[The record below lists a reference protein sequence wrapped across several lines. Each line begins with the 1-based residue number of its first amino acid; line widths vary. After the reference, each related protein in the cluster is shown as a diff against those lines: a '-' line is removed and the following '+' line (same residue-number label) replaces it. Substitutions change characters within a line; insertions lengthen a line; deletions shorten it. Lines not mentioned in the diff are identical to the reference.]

1 MRAGETPAW
10 TLIIVPPKLT
20 SSTRRVGLKMR
31 TLRMFG
37 MLMTAVFAVSWLWVT
52 TQSDT
57 AAMMADQLA
66 EEQRAMIALHDTVQ
80 SLRTA
85 SYAEHA
91 RNLPPV
97 DMSMPVNGE
106 ITSRFSRSPRAFNRV
121 SVPYFWKPMRSTCLE
136 VPCAMAGAERP
147 RAAADR
153 ASQAAK
159 WEKARRVGVLM
170 S

>member
-31 TLRMFG
+31 TLRMFA
-37 MLMTAVFAVSWLWVT
+37 MLLVGVLSVSWLWVT

-66 EEQRAMIALHDTVQ
+66 EEQRAMMALHDTVQ

-85 SYAEHA
+85 SNVERA
-91 RNLPPV
+91 RN
-97 DMSMPVNGE
+97 
-106 ITSRFSRSPRAFNRV
+106 RRSI
-121 SVPYFWKPMRSTCLE
+121 
-136 VPCAMAGAERP
+136 
-147 RAAADR
+147 
-153 ASQAAK
+153 
-159 WEKARRVGVLM
+159 
-170 S
+170 